1 MTSAVRPRGLV
12 VPGLAVLS
20 VALGVLLPAVSAG
33 ASDEASWSV
42 RPRDGSAVLEHV
54 LRAGDEV
61 DDAVVVRNEG
71 GRTLELAVSASDTRA
86 GADGALEVAD
96 TRTGPAAWVSVP
108 VEPVTLAAGEDVGV
122 PVHVV
127 VPPDAAPGTYVA
139 AVVTTAP
146 DEQGGLAVERRLA
159 LRVVLTVEA
168 PGASDAGPWGLV
180 VGALVVGA
188 FAAVAAGAVVVLRR
202 RRDVPHSV
210 E

>member
-1 MTSAVRPRGLV
+1 MI
-12 VPGLAVLS
+12 
-20 VALGVLLPAVSAG
+20 SAG
-33 ASDEASWSV
+33 SPCVWWWASTSRSAEAFEALFARNGWGGSWRNGIYPFHHYHSNVHEVLGIAAGEASV
-42 RPRDGSAVLEHV
+42 RFG
-54 LRAGDEV
+54 G
-61 DDAVVVRNEG
+61 EG

-86 GADGALEVAD
+86 DADGALEVAD

-146 DEQGGLAVERRLA
+146 DEQGGRAGERRLA